1 MIKWTRYI
9 LSIIHLYCF
18 VLFLLSS
25 FPEPEE
31 MSFFIPTLQL
41 LFQILSTVSTLFTSK
56 PSFNQDGDYIS
67 RQKLA
72 DLESIEKLQPIQS
85 RKNDRRTIER
95 KQFEFFNTVHLLFH
109 PKYSY
114 SIYRKGTAAFELK
127 EKDKI
132 TKCRLQRAIR
142 EQWIKPKFFYTS
154 NKWRR
159 FLHGW
164 KYAVFSILCP
174 VVMLRQVTRVLIKS

>member
-85 RKNDRRTIER
+85 RKSDRWTMER
-95 KQFEFFNTVHLLFH
+95 KQFDFFNTVHLLFP
-109 PKYSY
+109 PKYS
-114 SIYRKGTAAFELK
+114 
-127 EKDKI
+127 
-132 TKCRLQRAIR
+132 
-142 EQWIKPKFFYTS
+142 
-154 NKWRR
+154 
-159 FLHGW
+159 
-164 KYAVFSILCP
+164 
-174 VVMLRQVTRVLIKS
+174 